1 MKTSLDDVFIDS
13 LPTLDLHGETRDS
26 ARVLIKEFIYDNYV
40 LKNEK
45 VVIIHGVGTGALKD
59 ETNNTL
65 KQNKYVKDFHLNH
78 YNSGCMVVYIKK
90 RID

>member
-45 VVIIHGVGTGALKD
+45 VVIIHGV
-59 ETNNTL
+59 
-65 KQNKYVKDFHLNH
+65 
-78 YNSGCMVVYIKK
+78 
-90 RID
+90 

>member
-1 MKTSLDDVFIDS
+1 MKTNLDDVFIDS

-40 LKNEK
+40 LRNEK
-45 VVIIHGVGTGALKD
+45 VVIIHGVGTSDLKD
-59 ETNNTL
+59 ETNNVL

-78 YNSGCMVVYIKK
+78 YNSGCMVVYITR